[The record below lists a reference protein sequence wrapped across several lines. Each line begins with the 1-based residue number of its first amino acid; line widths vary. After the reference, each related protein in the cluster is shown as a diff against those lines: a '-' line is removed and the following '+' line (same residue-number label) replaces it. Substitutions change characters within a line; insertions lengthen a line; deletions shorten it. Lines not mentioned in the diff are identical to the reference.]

1 MGTEEK
7 LHYLVHLPSHHG
19 AQAQQP
25 ATQQEAV
32 PPDRHQTVRQ
42 AGVGDVAQGQ
52 EGENQEVEEQQ
63 PALQQESLPPDRV
76 DYQAVRQAFLPCLKQ
91 LDEVVT
97 SSSGSFCQEGT
108 IWKRKPVVVGWTLL
122 LEPILV
128 LWIGISQ
135 PRDHLPFWAEPA
147 LKYI

>member
-52 EGENQEVEEQQ
+52 EGEKQGVEEQQ
-63 PALQQESLPPDRV
+63 HALQQESLPMDRV
-76 DYQAVRQAFLPCLKQ
+76 DPGFYRGFEAGTLPDDYI
-91 LDEVVT
+91 LDN
-97 SSSGSFCQEGT
+97 
-108 IWKRKPVVVGWTLL
+108 
-122 LEPILV
+122 
-128 LWIGISQ
+128 
-135 PRDHLPFWAEPA
+135 
-147 LKYI
+147 